1 MISLSLT
8 FIISSMKKRL
18 SEKPKQIFDGHQRE
32 RERERERDYSCSR
45 RAMIRG
51 SSFMMSCG
59 YHSATFSPM
68 SFLRNSLWGDLWP
81 VGLSMCTNILA
92 LASVTPLVTAVA
104 KIFFRLPVAI
114 LTSPCWVKKKRFG
127 QTFRTWWHSETMLS
141 EHNNAEL
148 ISKIHKFRIKIK
160 HMC

>member
-1 MISLSLT
+1 MIFLSLT
-8 FIISSMKKRL
+8 FVISSMKKRL
-18 SEKPKQIFDGHQRE
+18 SEKPKQIFDGHKRE

-81 VGLSMCTNILA
+81 VGFSMCPNILA

-104 KIFFRLPVAI
+104 RIFFRLPVAI
-114 LTSPCWVKKKRFG
+114 LTSPC
-127 QTFRTWWHSETMLS
+127 
-141 EHNNAEL
+141 
-148 ISKIHKFRIKIK
+148 
-160 HMC
+160 